1 MRDAPIPLSRRSEIR
16 GCSAQWLSTKG
27 RSRVNGIAMKST
39 SQKPEGVGALW
50 KRLGIERRMR
60 EPVNPQPQSSS
71 EPPPPPDTTT
81 PATGTR
87 LSAAEIHE
95 NVRVAAEEEMRRP
108 ARDLAWSAIAAGLT
122 IGFSFL
128 AAAYLTLWVPP
139 AFAPLAI
146 AAGYPLGFIFVV
158 QARNQLFTENTLEP
172 VIPFLQRRDRA
183 TLVGVFRLWTIVL
196 VGNLAGAFAFGV
208 LAAHTPLLDGPMQRA
223 LLSVATQGTSGG
235 FGMVV
240 YRAIFGGWLVALM
253 AWLVSSTRATG
264 AQVLYIWITTA
275 PIAAFGFRHS
285 IAGAVEAFYLAI
297 SGAATWGA
305 MIGAF
310 LIPAIIGN
318 VIGGVVLVALLN
330 HGQVGEDAQNTVGPG
345 KGKAPDVS

>member
-1 MRDAPIPLSRRSEIR
+1 MGSLKDGTP
-16 GCSAQWLSTKG
+16 
-27 RSRVNGIAMKST
+27 
-39 SQKPEGVGALW
+39 LW
-50 KRLGIERRMR
+50 KRFGLERRHP
-60 EPVNPQPQSSS
+60 EPIAPPPPP
-71 EPPPPPDTTT
+71 EPEAPPPPPDTTT

-87 LSAAEIHE
+87 FSAAEIHE
-95 NVRVAAEEEMRRP
+95 NVRVTAEEEMRRP
-108 ARDLAWSAIAAGLT
+108 ARDLAWSSLAAGLT

-128 AAAYLTLWVPP
+128 AAAYLTLWVPV
-139 AFAPLAI
+139 AFAPIAI

-172 VIPFLQRRDRA
+172 VIPFLQQRDRA
-183 TLVGVFRLWTIVL
+183 TLMRVFRLWTIVL
-196 VGNLAGAFAFGV
+196 AGNLVGALIFGI

-223 LLSVATQGTSGG
+223 LLNVAGQGTSGG

-285 IAGAVEAFYLAI
+285 IAGAVEAFYLAVA
-297 SGAATWGA
+297 GAATWGA
-305 MIGAF
+305 MIGGF

-318 VIGGVVLVALLN
+318 VIGGVVLVAMLN
-330 HGQVGEDAQNTVGPG
+330 HGQVGSVPQEDIPSVR
-345 KGKAPDVS
+345 

>member
-1 MRDAPIPLSRRSEIR
+1 MSVTPESKPRPSENPEASQNHESQQ
-16 GCSAQWLSTKG
+16 SA
-27 RSRVNGIAMKST
+27 
-39 SQKPEGVGALW
+39 
-50 KRLGIERRMR
+50 
-60 EPVNPQPQSSS
+60 
-71 EPPPPPDTTT
+71 DTTT

-95 NVRVAAEEEMRRP
+95 NVRVVAEEEMRRP
-108 ARDLAWSAIAAGLT
+108 ASDLGWSALAAGLT

-139 AFAPLAI
+139 AYAPAAI

-172 VIPFLQRRDRA
+172 VIPFLQRRDRK
-183 TLVGVFRLWTIVL
+183 TFVRLLRLWMIVL
-196 VGNLAGAFAFGV
+196 VGNLIGAAIFAT
-208 LAAHTPLLDGPMQRA
+208 LAARTPLLDEPMQRA
-223 LLSVATQGTSGG
+223 LLNVATRGTDGG
-235 FGMVV
+235 FALVI

-264 AQVLYIWITTA
+264 TQVLYIWITTA

-285 IAGAVEAFYLAI
+285 IAGAVESFYLALT
-297 SGAATWGA
+297 GAASWSA
-305 MIGAF
+305 MLGGF

-318 VIGGVVLVALLN
+318 VIGGVVLVATLN
-330 HGQVGEDAQNTVGPG
+330 HSQVTSGA
-345 KGKAPDVS
+345 

>member
-1 MRDAPIPLSRRSEIR
+1 MTKSRADSAILKRFGLERRKDPPTQDAPVPAADS
-16 GCSAQWLSTKG
+16 
-27 RSRVNGIAMKST
+27 
-39 SQKPEGVGALW
+39 
-50 KRLGIERRMR
+50 
-60 EPVNPQPQSSS
+60 
-71 EPPPPPDTTT
+71 PPASDTTT

-95 NVRVAAEEEMRRP
+95 NVRVTAEEEMRRP
-108 ARDLAWSAIAAGLT
+108 ARDLAWSALAAGLT

-128 AAAYLTLWVPP
+128 AAAYLTLWVSPSL
-139 AFAPLAI
+139 APLVV
-146 AAGYPLGFIFVV
+146 AAAYPLGFIFVV

-183 TLVGVFRLWTIVL
+183 TLMRVFRIWTIVL
-196 VGNLAGAFAFGV
+196 AGNLIGAFIFGL
-208 LAAHTPLLDGPMQRA
+208 LAARTPLLDSPMRTA
-223 LLSVATQGTSGG
+223 LLNVATNGTSGG
-235 FGMVV
+235 FTMVA

-297 SGAATWGA
+297 AGAATWGA
-305 MIGAF
+305 MLGGF
-310 LIPAIIGN
+310 LAPAIIGN
-318 VIGGVVLVALLN
+318 VIGGVVLVAVLN
-330 HGQVGEDAQNTVGPG
+330 HGQVGEDAQHTVGSTRGGPAG
-345 KGKAPDVS
+345 D